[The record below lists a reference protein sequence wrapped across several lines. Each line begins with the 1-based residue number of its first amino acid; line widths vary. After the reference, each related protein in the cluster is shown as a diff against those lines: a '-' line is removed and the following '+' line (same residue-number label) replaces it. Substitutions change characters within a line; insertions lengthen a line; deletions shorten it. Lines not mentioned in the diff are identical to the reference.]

1 MDYNQLA
8 ETFMHRVK
16 GKGQTEVWS
25 RFHAYTHGERQVL
38 FYLYKSSG
46 KPVMPSDIAKYTDT
60 STARVAT
67 ILNNL
72 EEKGLVTRE
81 ISREDRR
88 KILVGITGK
97 GREIADA
104 QRQKAISH
112 VARILAEM
120 GEEEATKFV
129 QSFQNFLEIG
139 IKIACAEEQEEEEKN
154 V

>member
-8 ETFMHRVK
+8 ETFMQNVK
-16 GKGQTEVWS
+16 GRSQTEVWS

-38 FYLYKSSG
+38 FYLYKNSG
-46 KPVMPSDIAKYTDT
+46 EQVMPSEIAKYTDT
-60 STARVAT
+60 STARIAT

-97 GREIADA
+97 GRETADA
-104 QRQKAISH
+104 QRQKALNH
-112 VARILAEM
+112 VAKILREM
-120 GEEEATKFV
+120 GDEKAEAFV
-129 QSFQNFLEIG
+129 DSLTEFFDIG
-139 IKIACAEEQEEEEKN
+139 IKIAEQEEEEKN